1 MGSFRA
7 RISQLQDASSALARR
22 DIGPRKSV
30 LFPCGALR
38 RPAQPHSRACDQGP
52 GNAKAPTANDLPS
65 SPQHALWTAFLD
77 QSLKPLDTLC
87 FCAIHPVSRM
97 QQETDMR
104 MLVDYQ
110 EHRCGYNKCQRQALS
125 VKQSKV
131 LRHKL
136 GTNQTVFSK
145 DISRMPE
152 AHGKARLENQVKMLI
167 MGTKMLRRQARREE
181 KVLGKRKEVEGVCG
195 AKLSAGDRETPAGS
209 ALLGGKPEK
218 FERRVLDK
226 RRL

>member
-7 RISQLQDASSALARR
+7 RISQLQDASSALARG
-22 DIGPRKSV
+22 DVGPRKSV

-104 MLVDYQ
+104 
-110 EHRCGYNKCQRQALS
+110 RISQR
-125 VKQSKV
+125 
-131 LRHKL
+131 LR
-136 GTNQTVFSK
+136 
-145 DISRMPE
+145 ISRKQQRSKKGGE
-152 AHGKARLENQVKMLI
+152 GDKGSAHFENKLQLS
-167 MGTKMLRRQARREE
+167 TS
-181 KVLGKRKEVEGVCG
+181 GKRVKRDRPTEAEFTSPGPAICWFWRSPSRLHGSPPHPGPKGLGSPLRAVTFSQRVASKASVGEVGPHMVEDTTLV
-195 AKLSAGDRETPAGS
+195 KDE
-209 ALLGGKPEK
+209 
-218 FERRVLDK
+218 
-226 RRL
+226 